1 MKKFDVIAL
10 GELLIDFI
18 NNGKS
23 EQGNLTFEASPG
35 GAPCNVLSMLAKLGR
50 KTAFIG
56 KVGDDIFG
64 RRLAGELRALSIN
77 TESLLLDK
85 RTRTTLA
92 FVENDETGD
101 RSFSFYR
108 NPGAD
113 IMLSPDEVDEEA
125 IKAAKIFHLGTLSMT
140 HEPVLSATKKALS
153 CAKENGCVISF
164 DPNLREMLWESQ
176 DDAKA
181 AFDYGMKYCEVLKIS
196 DNELVWFTGEE
207 DYCKGIEILQ
217 SRYNIPLILF
227 SMGRDGSRAY
237 CNGKAVEMPAFVQ
250 KNTVDTTGAGDTFM
264 GSCLH
269 FVLKYGIEGM
279 TEERL
284 SEMLRFANA
293 AASIVTTRKGAL
305 CAMPA
310 ECEVLSL
317 QSAN

>member
-35 GAPCNVLSMLAKLGR
+35 GAPCNVLSILAKLGR

-56 KVGDDIFG
+56 KVGNDIFG
-64 RRLAGELRALSIN
+64 RRLKGELEALSID
-77 TESLLLDK
+77 TESLMLDEN
-85 RTRTTLA
+85 TRTTLA

-113 IMLSPDEVDEEA
+113 IMLSPDEINEDA
-125 IKAAKIFHLGTLSMT
+125 IKAARIFHLGTLSMT
-140 HEPVLSATKKALS
+140 QEPVLSATKKALS
-153 CAKENGCVISF
+153 CAKENGCIISF
-164 DPNLREMLWESQ
+164 DPNLREKLWKSQ
-176 DDAKA
+176 EDAKA
-181 AFDYGMKYCEVLKIS
+181 AFDYGMKYCDVLKIS

-207 DYCKGIEILQ
+207 DYGKGIEILQ

-237 CNGKAVEMPAFVQ
+237 CNGKVVEAPAFVQ

-264 GSCLH
+264 GACLH
-269 FVLKYGIEGM
+269 FVLEYGIENM
-279 TEERL
+279 TEEKL
-284 SEMLRFANA
+284 SGMLRFANA
-293 AASIVTTRKGAL
+293 AAAIVTTRKGAL
-305 CAMPA
+305 RAMPTKDEILA
-310 ECEVLSL
+310 L
-317 QSAN
+317 QNAR

>member
-1 MKKFDVIAL
+1 MKEFDVIAL

-64 RRLAGELRALSIN
+64 RRLAGELRALSIS
-77 TESLLLDK
+77 TDSLLLDK
-85 RTRTTLA
+85 NTRTTLV

-113 IMLSPDEVDEEA
+113 IMLSPDEVNEEA

-140 HEPVLSATKKALS
+140 HEPVLSATKKALA
-153 CAKENGCVISF
+153 CAKENGCIISF

-176 DDAKA
+176 EDAKA
-181 AFDYGMKYCEVLKIS
+181 AFDYGMKYCDVLKIS

-207 DYCKGIEILQ
+207 DYDKGIEVLR

-237 CNGKAVEMPAFVQ
+237 CNGKCVEMKAFVQ

-269 FVLKYGIEGM
+269 FVLKYGIENM
-279 TEERL
+279 TEEHL
-284 SEMLRFANA
+284 SEMLCFANA

-305 CAMPA
+305 RAMPA
-310 ECEVLSL
+310 EHEVLAL
-317 QSAN
+317 QSGK